1 MVFLG
6 VLLGGIYFSLYCEK
20 GVSITE
26 LGNHL
31 DNNDKILI
39 NNPSDNPAIDGN
51 RIYRAFN
58 YYIKISL
65 NNLCIGV
72 ILSFI
77 GFFTGGF
84 LTCAVLIYNGFNIS
98 LLVNQCTAIGLSNSE
113 ICDTMIYHGVI
124 EIFALLWLGS
134 IGLGGYF
141 FMRDLY
147 KKNIIPNIKQYISFK
162 ESIIPFCLIVFA
174 AIIETLYG
182 YINQLI

>member
-6 VLLGGIYFSLYCEK
+6 VLLGIYFSLYCEE

-26 LGNHL
+26 LGSHS

-39 NNPSDNPAIDGN
+39 NNQSDHSAIQGN
-51 RIYRAFN
+51 RIYRALN
-58 YYIKISL
+58 YYIKISF
-65 NNLCIGV
+65 NNLCIG
-72 ILSFI
+72 IMLSFI
-77 GFFTGGF
+77 GFFTGGV
-84 LTCAVLIYNGFNIS
+84 LTCAILIYNGFNIT

-113 ICDTMIYHGVI
+113 IVDTMIYHGII
-124 EIFALLWLGS
+124 EIFALVWLGS

-141 FMRDLY
+141 FMRDIY
-147 KKNIIPNIKQYISFK
+147 KKNIIPNIKLYISFK
-162 ESIIPFCLIVFA
+162 ESIIPFCLIAFA